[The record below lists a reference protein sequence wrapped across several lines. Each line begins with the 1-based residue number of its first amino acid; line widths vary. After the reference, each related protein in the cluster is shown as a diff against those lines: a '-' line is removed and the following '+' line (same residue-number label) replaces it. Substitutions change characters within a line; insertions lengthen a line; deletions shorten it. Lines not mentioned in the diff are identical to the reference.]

1 MRHRLALVPLLL
13 SACSTVPAVSSGIKL
28 DPDTRPACAANCE
41 AMGLRLAA
49 VVLVRNSAGCVCAV
63 PETKIGKDL
72 GGEAAR
78 GALAVTGGVMIVDDD
93 TSQRQLEQVE
103 QMQQQQFQP
112 VHQITPAPVA
122 LP

>member
-49 VVLVRNSAGCVCAV
+49 VVLVRN
-63 PETKIGKDL
+63 
-72 GGEAAR
+72 
-78 GALAVTGGVMIVDDD
+78 VDDD

-103 QMQQQQFQP
+103 QMQQRQFQP
-112 VHQITPAPVA
+112 VQQITPAPVA